1 MLVLGF
7 QLLCCSVI
15 PVFRRYSG
23 IPPFFRGVP
32 AIPLVFCNPLFRIPV
47 VFRCSAGVPC
57 SVVPCSGVPGCI
69 VCLKTVTLYK
79 KLSFFSLKVLKA
91 RKEAGNNFALLC
103 ESRKMADQLKKA
115 YLHRS
120 FKILHFFTPARIQ
133 K

>member
-1 MLVLGF
+1 MKVEGNEKYHACPRVLA
-7 QLLCCSVI
+7 S
-15 PVFRRYSG
+15 
-23 IPPFFRGVP
+23 
-32 AIPLVFCNPLFRIPV
+32 V
-47 VFRCSAGVPC
+47 VFRYRLFRWCSAIRCSVFRWCSVVPALSRFSAGVPC